1 MSMSKIPYDSALPDM
16 RLLRLAAF
24 ERLRREP
31 NWHHLPSSAADFD
44 QYVEHV
50 NPERKH
56 GLVFHLHEVLWQ
68 LLTEGVLAP
77 GSDSSNLNLPFF
89 HVTEFGRAVLDST
102 GPNAFDPEGYLDFV
116 RGRVA
121 GADAT
126 VLAYLAESLHSLRR
140 GTLVASAVMLGIA
153 AERVFLLLSDS
164 LHAALSSAKEKKD
177 FSALLERFPMKPK
190 LDWVR
195 AKIEALQATRTAGFP
210 ENAGIMVVAMYD
222 LIRQQRNELGHP
234 RENPPLLTRNDV
246 FGNLQVFVRYYE
258 TAEMVRSFLAS
269 NRV

>member
-1 MSMSKIPYDSALPDM
+1 MSKIPYDSARPDM
-16 RLLRLAAF
+16 RLLRLAVF

-31 NWHHLPSSAADFD
+31 SWHHLPTDAADFD
-44 QYVEHV
+44 QYIEHV
-50 NPERKH
+50 NPGQRH
-56 GLVFHLHEVLWQ
+56 VAVFHLHEVLWQ

-77 GSDSSNLNLPFF
+77 GIDSSNLKLPFF
-89 HVTEFGRAVLDST
+89 HVTQFGRSVLGST

-121 GADAT
+121 AADPT
-126 VLAYLAESLHSLRR
+126 VLAYLAESLHSLRH
-140 GTLVASAVMLGIA
+140 GSVVASAVMLGIA

-164 LHAALSSAKEKKD
+164 LHAALSNAKEPKD
-177 FSALLERFPMKPK
+177 FGALLEHFPMKPK

-195 AKIEALQATRTAGFP
+195 AKIEVLQTARIAGFP
-210 ENAGIMVVAMYD
+210 ENASIVVVAMYD

-234 RENPPLLTRNDV
+234 RENPPSLTRDDV
-246 FGNLQVFVRYYE
+246 LANLQVFVRYYE
-258 TAEMVRSFLAS
+258 TAEVVRSFLAS

>member
-1 MSMSKIPYDSALPDM
+1 MSKVPYDSAYPEM
-16 RLLRLAAF
+16 RLLRLAVF

-31 NWHHLPSSAADFD
+31 AWHHLPNIATEFD

-50 NPERKH
+50 NPEQKNA
-56 GLVFHLHEVLWQ
+56 LVFHLREVLWQ

-77 GSDSSNLNLPFF
+77 GSDRSNLELPFF

-126 VLAYLAESLHSLRR
+126 VLAYLAESLHTLRR

-164 LHAALSSAKEKKD
+164 LHVALSSAKEGKD
-177 FSALLERFPMKPK
+177 FGALLERYPMKPK

-195 AKIEALQATRTAGFP
+195 AKIDVLQVARTAGFP

-234 RENPPLLTRNDV
+234 RENPPVLTRDDV
-246 FGNLQVFVRYYE
+246 LGNLQVFVRYYE

>member
-1 MSMSKIPYDSALPDM
+1 MSKVPYDSASPDV
-16 RLLRLAAF
+16 RLLRLAVF

-31 NWHHLPSSAADFD
+31 TWQQLPNSAADFD

-50 NPERKH
+50 NPDRKQV
-56 GLVFHLHEVLWQ
+56 LVFHLHEVLWQ

-77 GSDSSNLNLPFF
+77 GFNTSNLNLPFF
-89 HVTEFGRAVLDST
+89 HVTAFGRSVLDST

-121 GADAT
+121 AADAT
-126 VLAYLAESLHSLRR
+126 VLAYLAESLHTLRR

-177 FSALLERFPMKPK
+177 FGALRERFPMKPK
-190 LDWVR
+190 LEWVR
-195 AKIEALQATRTAGFP
+195 AKIEALQAARTAGFP
-210 ENAGIMVVAMYD
+210 ENANIMVVAMYD

-234 RENPPLLTRNDV
+234 RENPPSLTRDDV
-246 FGNLQVFVRYYE
+246 LGNLQVFIRYYE
-258 TAEMVRSFLAS
+258 TAEVVRSFLTG